1 MPKKILIKC
10 TGFIGDVLFA
20 SSIADKIK
28 RDPKVSTIVDY
39 WIPVVQ
45 PLELLSLN
53 PNINQVFIERPNT
66 DDYDEIIGVPLV
78 DQSITPPRQFQL
90 AAGIIDAD
98 DKYKIYTNPVYDYN
112 ARVLFEK
119 ARKNGIPVVA
129 WMSNWQE
136 RSYLFTEEQYKKG
149 IDVPNLGYG
158 GAHRN
163 ISFIVNELNRG
174 FALIEVG
181 FGNGISQ
188 NMTGITTAATYSFTA
203 SILKEADYFVGAEG
217 GLANLAAGVGTK
229 TIITGDFVHQLYG
242 WNGVMKQ
249 IKEPKLGPKYYF
261 GDEEHTTLD
270 PYLTDEEVV
279 DQIFKI
285 INKK

>member
-20 SSIADKIK
+20 SSFADKIK

-98 DKYKIYTNPVYDYN
+98 DKYKI
-112 ARVLFEK
+112 
-119 ARKNGIPVVA
+119 
-129 WMSNWQE
+129 
-136 RSYLFTEEQYKKG
+136 
-149 IDVPNLGYG
+149 
-158 GAHRN
+158 
-163 ISFIVNELNRG
+163 
-174 FALIEVG
+174 
-181 FGNGISQ
+181 
-188 NMTGITTAATYSFTA
+188 
-203 SILKEADYFVGAEG
+203 
-217 GLANLAAGVGTK
+217 
-229 TIITGDFVHQLYG
+229 
-242 WNGVMKQ
+242 
-249 IKEPKLGPKYYF
+249 
-261 GDEEHTTLD
+261 
-270 PYLTDEEVV
+270 
-279 DQIFKI
+279 
-285 INKK
+285 